1 MVSRDPKIQSF
12 GGLIPSKLD
21 IKQVSRFVIFR
32 QLYYW
37 LVLSQSSPKHL
48 VSSHPNI
55 AYFS

>member
-37 LVLSQSSPKHL
+37 LVLS
-48 VSSHPNI
+48 
-55 AYFS
+55 